1 MKILGIDIG
10 TTTITAL
17 LLDAS
22 RGNILKSCT
31 LKNDS
36 FISGRPFEKLQSP
49 QKIIETVKTA
59 IEEICGD
66 TRPDAIGVTGQ
77 MHGILYLDGSFAPC
91 SPLMI
96 WQDERGNEFFKDNL
110 TYAQHLTAETGIK
123 PPQALVLPLIFT
135 T

>member
-17 LLDAS
+17 LLDAAQ
-22 RGNILKSCT
+22 GNILKSCT

-59 IEEICGD
+59 IEEIKAIKTGK
-66 TRPDAIGVTGQ
+66 TTVFIKSNAPINTIPKIRPVITLCF
-77 MHGILYLDGSFAPC
+77 I
-91 SPLMI
+91 
-96 WQDERGNEFFKDNL
+96 
-110 TYAQHLTAETGIK
+110 
-123 PPQALVLPLIFT
+123 IFHPY
-135 T
+135 